1 MTLKIAIAFSGLLT
15 GTLGLAGCMGNLA
28 ASAPSGD
35 EAFAAAGQNAIAA
48 MLAVPSTSI
57 HCPQVMGR
65 NCPDPRK
72 KVRPCMERPFGK
84 FRDEC
89 PKPGRDGRLQS

>member
-1 MTLKIAIAFSGLLT
+1 MLLKSAIAFTGLLS
-15 GTLGLAGCMGNLA
+15 LALAGCMGNQA
-28 ASAPSGD
+28 GSAPYGD
-35 EAFAAAGQNAIAA
+35 EAFAGAGQNAIAA

-65 NCPDPRK
+65 NCPVQQRK
-72 KVRPCMERPFGK
+72 IRPCMERPSGR

-89 PKPGRDGRLQS
+89 RKPDRDGLRQS